1 MQRLALC
8 ALAPLLLST
17 LACASH
23 GGVSSPTIAPPGLV
37 NLDVDSGARVDRKYY
52 KLQIAPGANEVV
64 WKASADKVQK
74 LWIVFK
80 PDTGA
85 EPPDPVCQGAT
96 CTFPAASSVDK
107 EGVYHYVVGVK
118 LKKNGAWKVRD
129 PMLIIKR

>member
-17 LACASH
+17 LACAAH
-23 GGVSSPTIAPPGLV
+23 GGLSAPTVAPPGTFTVKV
-37 NLDVDSGARVDRKYY
+37 NPGASVNHPS
-52 KLQIAPGANEVV
+52 LQIEAGATEVV
-64 WKASADKVQK
+64 WKAPADEVQK

-85 EPPDPVCQGAT
+85 EPADPVCQGAT
-96 CTFPAASSVDK
+96 CTFPAASSVGK
-107 EGVYHYVVGVK
+107 EGVFHYVVGVK